1 MVFTIIIDIAFHI
14 TVWTIK
20 KMYSISRYSI
30 FGSKKTEN
38 KLLLNNQ
45 KKIIEL
51 LQKDLAIIH
60 KKLNKIENKIL

>member
-20 KMYSISRYSI
+20 KMYGISRHAI

-38 KLLLNNQ
+38 KLLLDNQ
-45 KKIIEL
+45 TKIIEL
-51 LQKDLAIIH
+51 LQKDLTIIH
-60 KKLNKIENKIL
+60 KQLNKIENKIL